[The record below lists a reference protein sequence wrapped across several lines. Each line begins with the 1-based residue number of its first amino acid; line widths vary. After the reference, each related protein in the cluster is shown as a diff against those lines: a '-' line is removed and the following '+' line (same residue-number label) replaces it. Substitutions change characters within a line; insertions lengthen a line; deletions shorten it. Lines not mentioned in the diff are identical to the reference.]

1 MRNINLPLDK
11 LANGELDKE
20 IDRELK
26 KVFDNIHD
34 EKTDPTQE
42 RGITIKVKF
51 IPCKERENIEI
62 ESEISTKLAK
72 INGTKARAITR
83 RNPNTGQIEVMEVKN
98 GIPGQTY
105 FNDNTELMTEDG
117 RPITN

>member
-1 MRNINLPLDK
+1 MREINLQIDQ

-34 EKTDPTQE
+34 KKTDPTQE
-42 RGITIKVKF
+42 RAITIRVKF

-72 INGTKARAITR
+72 INGTKARAVTR
-83 RNPNTGQIEVMEVKN
+83 RNPETGQIEAREIKS
-98 GIPGQTY
+98 GIRGQTY
-105 FNDNTELMTEDG
+105 FDDDTRLMTDDG
-117 RPITN
+117 QQITN